1 MIYKLN
7 KPIQAHGAE
16 VSELDLREPTGQ
28 EILDIGF
35 PYLIVI
41 GEDDD
46 EQAMRIQAKT
56 VGKYISKL
64 AAIPPSAVGNLSP
77 VDISRL
83 AGVVLGFFGV
93 QAEA

>member
-1 MIYKLN
+1 MIYSLN
-7 KPIQAHGAE
+7 KPITAHGE
-16 VSELDLREPTGQ
+16 EINQLTLREPTGQ
-28 EILDIGF
+28 EIFDIGF

-41 GEDDD
+41 GDDD
-46 EQAMRIQAKT
+46 EQAMRIQVKT

-64 AAIPPSAVGNLSP
+64 AAIPPSAVGMLSP
-77 VDISRL
+77 NDISQL